1 MGVRLAMVRGI
12 VGVSLAALVAA
23 GFPLSARAGMITTQ
37 AAIDTQGSPQRL
49 ADLNRVEITLAR
61 ADVRARLQAL
71 GVNPADAAARAATL
85 PDTDLARLAKGLT
98 SSRPAVTGVCSNWW
112 ASCSWCCCCS
122 TISTSSTSSRTTS
135 VDRRRCAEPGRGSAA
150 ADPGRLQ
157 RKSIARGSRDAAA
170 R

>member
-12 VGVSLAALVAA
+12 VGVSLTALVAA

-85 PDTDLARLAKGLT
+85 PDTALARLAKGLDKL
-98 SSRPAVTGVCSNWW
+98 PAGGDGGLLELVGFVFLVLLLLDYLDVVHVFTHHK
-112 ASCSWCCCCS
+112 
-122 TISTSSTSSRTTS
+122 R
-135 VDRRRCAEPGRGSAA
+135 
-150 ADPGRLQ
+150 
-157 RKSIARGSRDAAA
+157 
-170 R
+170 